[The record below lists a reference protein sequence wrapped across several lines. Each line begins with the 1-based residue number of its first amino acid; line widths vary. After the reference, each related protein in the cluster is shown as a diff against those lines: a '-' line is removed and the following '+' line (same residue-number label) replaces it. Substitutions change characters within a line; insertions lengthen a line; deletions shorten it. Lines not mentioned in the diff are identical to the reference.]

1 VPVEMVIG
9 NVLSSIITG
18 VVILG
23 VAFSPIGR
31 AIAHRIMHGRPPRGV
46 AVTDDPRVDDLSGE
60 VASLREQLDTALD
73 RLDFAERML
82 SQAREKAQLGAGR
95 DRADGA

>member
-1 VPVEMVIG
+1 MPIEMVVG

-23 VAFSPIGR
+23 VAFSPIGK
-31 AIAHRIMHGRPPRGV
+31 ALAHRIMHGRPPRGV
-46 AVTDDPRVDDLSGE
+46 AVVDDPRVDDLSGE
-60 VASLREQLDTALD
+60 VTALREQLDTALD

-82 SQAREKAQLGAGR
+82 SQAREKAQLGAGN
-95 DRADGA
+95 GK